1 MKRLIGLFLIA
12 FLALTDV
19 QGGHR
24 YYGSAPFQPDSTLV
38 GGYGTGKNNYMEVA
52 IRLSAADDPLVATLR
67 QGGRIVG
74 VRIYLRDAYHQRSK
88 GWSYITA
95 RQGSLK
101 AEPTKK
107 VLNFEAGWNEVM
119 FDTPMEIG
127 DEDIYIGA
135 QVYETKG
142 TPYPFGIYTAASVPF
157 FVNADREGW
166 NEVKER
172 GCLLVQAIVE
182 TDDES
187 DGFPWAATVSFS
199 GYPQVVKPSAP
210 FPCTLYVHNLMAE
223 PLTSLTF
230 TSGDGTGEA
239 TSYTIDFDD
248 AVGAFDGRAM
258 AYRLMSG
265 GTEGT
270 AVPLTLK
277 VTAVNGHEATPTA
290 DYTRMLYVM
299 RDAFVRVPL
308 VEEFTSQRCVNC
320 PFMVYFLDRA
330 IHAWREGG
338 GNVLY
343 VTHHSGYAED
353 AFTQP
358 VDRELLYLFGGP
370 DTYNP
375 AVMYDR
381 RVFVGNDVPVQ
392 AARVADSAPYSEAIE
407 AVSSIAAMAEVNV
420 EATANDDGSMDIHV
434 YGAVNKGYVSEGI
447 PLYLSTY
454 IIEDGISASEY
465 MQQGLDDETA
475 PSDLKETFRHNGV
488 IRQNLCSRAS
498 GDELDILV
506 GEDCTF
512 DVTYGNVYIDDSWK
526 WNNCDIVSFVHRMDK
541 TDMSAN
547 YVLNAGSMRLTQKAL
562 GIIPV
567 SVPFRESEGLFDLWG
582 RRVDMNAS
590 LPAGLY
596 IKKGKKI
603 WIR

>member
-1 MKRLIGLFLIA
+1 MRRLLLFILVVSAVGGLQA
-12 FLALTDV
+12 GT
-19 QGGHR
+19 R
-24 YYGSAPFQPDSTLV
+24 YYGSAPFQPDPALL
-38 GGYGTGKNNYMEVA
+38 GGFGTGKNNYMEVA
-52 IRLSAADDPLVATLR
+52 IRLSAADDPLVASMK
-67 QGGRIVG
+67 QKGRVVG
-74 VRIYLRDAYHQRSK
+74 VRIFMRDAYHQRSK
-88 GWSYITA
+88 GWSYVTV
-95 RQGSLK
+95 RQGRLT

-107 VLNFEAGWNEVM
+107 VVNLEAGWNEIM
-119 FDTPMEIG
+119 FDSPMAIG
-127 DEDIYIGA
+127 DEDVFVGA

-142 TPYPFGIYTAASVPF
+142 TPYPFGIFTAASVPF
-157 FVNADREGW
+157 YANANREGW
-166 NEVKER
+166 GEVKER

-199 GYPQVVKPSAP
+199 GFPQVVKPSAP
-210 FPCTLYVHNLMAE
+210 FSCTLYVHNLMAE

-230 TSGDGTGEA
+230 TSSDGTGEA
-239 TSYTIDFDD
+239 TSYTMDFDEPV
-248 AVGAFDGRAM
+248 AAFDGKALS
-258 AYRLMSG
+258 YRLVSG
-265 GTEGT
+265 SREGT
-270 AVPLTLK
+270 SVPLTLR

-320 PFMVYFLDRA
+320 PFMIYFLDRA
-330 IHAWREGG
+330 IDAWREEGG
-338 GNVLY
+338 SVLY

-370 DTYNP
+370 ETYNP

-381 RVFVGNDVPVQ
+381 RVFVGSDVPVQ

-407 AVSSIAAMAEVNV
+407 AVSAIAAMAEVNV
-420 EATANDDGSMDIHV
+420 EATANDDGTMDVHV
-434 YGAVNKGYVSEGI
+434 YGAVNRGYVTEGI
-447 PLYLSTY
+447 TLYLSTY
-454 IIEDGISASEY
+454 IIEDGIPADEY

-488 IRQNLCSRAS
+488 IRQNLCSRAA
-498 GDELDILV
+498 GDELDITV
-506 GEDCTF
+506 GDDCTF
-512 DVTYGNVYIDDSWK
+512 DLTFGHVFIDDSWK
-526 WNNCDIVSFVHRMDK
+526 WENCDVVAFVHRIDK
-541 TDMSAN
+541 EDLKAN

-562 GIIPV
+562 GIETLM
-567 SVPFRESEGLFDLWG
+567 VPSHWGEELFDLSG
-582 RRVDMNAS
+582 RKIDAGSMP
-590 LPAGLY
+590 PAGMY